1 MQHGTFLAGL
11 LAGALSMGVVLSCQS
26 DSNGQKAGDKKA
38 PAGGKATKATGG
50 QASEELDAPLATVD
64 GVVITVGEF
73 QDQISRQSPYIRA
86 RYTSLEQKK
95 EFLESLVRFEVLA
108 REAQRR
114 GLDQDPEVIRT
125 MKSVMVQKLM
135 REEFDKAV
143 PPDSV
148 TDAEMKAYYDANI
161 KEYVKPEEVRA
172 SAIVVQAKA
181 AAEKIATEAQG
192 DAGKTNKGFRELV
205 TKYTTD
211 EETKVRGGDLRYFNR
226 SSKDIPKAVIEA
238 AYGLAKT
245 GDVSGAIDAGDGK
258 FYVIKLT
265 GKKNAMTK
273 TFDDVK
279 QQIRNKLHR
288 EKRVAAQEAFVASL
302 KTQAKVEVN
311 EANLA
316 KVRIDTSQQEAAD
329 PHDHGMP
336 DSPAAPPEDDKHDD
350 KAGQP

>member
-11 LAGALSMGVVLSCQS
+11 FAGVLSMGVVLACQS
-26 DSNGQKAGDKKA
+26 DSNGQKTGDKKA
-38 PAGGKATKATGG
+38 GGKTPKDTGGG

-73 QDQISRQSPYIRA
+73 QDQIGRQSPYIRA

-114 GLDQDPEVIRT
+114 GLDQDAEVIRT

-172 SAIVVQAKA
+172 SAIVVGAKA
-181 AAEKIATEAQG
+181 TAEKIATEAKG

-226 SSKDIPKAVIEA
+226 DSKDVPKAVVEA
-238 AYGLAKT
+238 AYGLGKT
-245 GDVSGAIDAGDGK
+245 GDVSGVIDAGGGK

-288 EKRVAAQEAFVASL
+288 EKRVAAQEAFVANL
-302 KTQAKVEVN
+302 KTQAKVQVN

-336 DSPAAPPEDDKHDD
+336 SSPADPAAPADDDHKG
-350 KAGQP
+350 GQP

>member
-1 MQHGTFLAGL
+1 MQHGTFFAGV
-11 LAGALSMGVVLSCQS
+11 LAGALSVGVVLACQS
-26 DSNGQKAGDKKA
+26 DSQGQK
-38 PAGGKATKATGG
+38 GKAKGGPADKAGKGAPG
-50 QASEELDAPLATVD
+50 QSNEELGATLATVD

-73 QDQISRQSPYIRA
+73 QDQIGRQSPYIRA

-114 GLDQDPEVIRT
+114 GLDQDAEVIRT

-135 REEFDKAV
+135 REEFDRAV
-143 PPDSV
+143 PPDSIS
-148 TDAEMKAYYDANI
+148 DAEMKTYYDANI
-161 KEYVKPEEVRA
+161 KEYVKAAEVRA
-172 SAIVVQAKA
+172 SAIVVKSKA
-181 AAEKIATEAQG
+181 AAEKIAVEAKG

-205 TKYTTD
+205 TRYTTD
-211 EETKVRGGDLRYFNR
+211 EETKVRGGDLRYFAR
-226 SSKDIPKAVIEA
+226 DSKDVPKAVIEA
-238 AYGLAKT
+238 AYGLVKT
-245 GDVSGAIDAGDGK
+245 GDVSDAIDVGDGRY
-258 FYVIKLT
+258 YVLKLT
-265 GKKNAMTK
+265 GQKNAMTK

-288 EKRVAAQEAFVASL
+288 EKRVAAQEEFVANL
-302 KTQAKVEVN
+302 KTRAKVEVN

-336 DSPAAPPEDDKHDD
+336 APAPTEPTGVAPGT
-350 KAGQP
+350 AGGQP